1 MSSDLTNFQGAVDH
15 EDDRQAE
22 AMKDQL
28 RKDVAARSAERDDR
42 PSRQD
47 VAPRA
52 AAPRLRSLRP
62 VAEPKTAISIKPAV
76 GPSNPSKKPFTMSY
90 GNVTPA
96 EHINAMLARR
106 AK

>member
-15 EDDRQAE
+15 EDDRKAE

-28 RKDVAARSAERDDR
+28 RKDVAAWSADR

-47 VAPRA
+47 VTPRA
-52 AAPRLRSLRP
+52 AAPRLRSVRP
-62 VAEPKTAISIKPAV
+62 VAEPKTAISVKPAV
-76 GPSNPSKKPFTMSY
+76 VPSNPSKKPFTMSY

-106 AK
+106 TK